1 MTKLLSKPVIAV
13 NFKVYREVEGEN
25 ALRIA
30 RICEEVAKESG
41 IKIIACP
48 PMTELGVVARNVN
61 IPIFSQNADARAPG
75 SSTGWVT
82 PTMIKTTG
90 AVGTLINHSEHKQ
103 TLQNIGET
111 VELCKG
117 TDVLTMVCADTTK
130 TAVNIAAFH
139 PDCIAV
145 EPPELIGGDIS
156 VTSANPAI
164 VEKTVEAVKGVSK
177 NISVFC
183 GAGVKTGDDVWNAL
197 DLGADGV
204 LLASGVVKSKDPKAS
219 LLDLIKRL

>member
-25 ALRIA
+25 ALMIA
-30 RICEEVAKESG
+30 KLCEEVSKESG
-41 IKIIACP
+41 IRIIACP
-48 PMTELGVVARNVN
+48 PMTELGTVARNVN
-61 IPIFSQNADARAPG
+61 IPVFSQNADAHAPG

-82 PTMIKTTG
+82 PTMIKTAG

-103 TLQNIGET
+103 SIQSISET
-111 VELCKG
+111 VELCKSA
-117 TDVLTMVCADTTK
+117 DVLTMVCADTAK
-130 TAVNIAAFH
+130 TAVNIASFH

-156 VTSANPAI
+156 VTTANPGI
-164 VEKTVEAVKGVSK
+164 VEKTVEAVKDVSK

-204 LLASGVVKSKDPKAS
+204 LLASGVVKSKDPKAA